1 MVFSV
6 QTKSISLE
14 EHGMNLCF
22 CILSGKIQTTH
33 SDIFDCAVSTISN
46 LLHFSH
52 SHKEIYKRFNKYF
65 NVYVR
70 IF

>member
-22 CILSGKIQTTH
+22 CSLFGKIQTTH
-33 SDIFDCAVSTISN
+33 SDISELVLLVN

-52 SHKEIYKRFNKYF
+52 SHKDIKYST
-65 NVYVR
+65 N
-70 IF
+70 ILMSM